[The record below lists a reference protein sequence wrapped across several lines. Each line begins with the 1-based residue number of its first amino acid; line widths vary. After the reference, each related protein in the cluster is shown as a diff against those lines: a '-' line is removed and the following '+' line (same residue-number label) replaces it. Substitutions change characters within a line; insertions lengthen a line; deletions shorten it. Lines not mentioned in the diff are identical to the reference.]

1 MSKAMKNAMQ
11 SGSGNSDMKKCVRC
25 LNDSTVR
32 RMHLGTD
39 GQCCYCRNYDA
50 VSRQLA
56 DQERLSALFSER
68 IEQVRG
74 KYDYDAAVGI
84 SGGKDSMYVLYQL
97 VRVYGLKVKAFTMRN
112 GFFSKKAQE
121 NVDRTVREFG
131 VEHEYVDFDPAV
143 LKRFFRYSMQHW
155 LTPCIACSYLGYA
168 AMINYT
174 AKINAGMCIHG
185 RSPQQM
191 LRYYGDDVFTG
202 FVDAGL
208 KPVQDTNVNALYA
221 ELLGLT
227 ESKLDKG
234 LADDVRKILYDG
246 IQENDFRD
254 FTAFFLYHPYDE
266 QEIVQF
272 LRAHTSWTPDEDYD
286 HYDCMIHHAAHY
298 IYQCAEGRPHCL
310 PEISVLVRSG
320 KLTKEEGMRIVEA
333 ARYHEKPAAELKQ
346 LCETVGLRPEPLF
359 AKAWIY
365 RNFVK
370 K

>member
-1 MSKAMKNAMQ
+1 MKR
-11 SGSGNSDMKKCVRC
+11 CVRC
-25 LNDSTVR
+25 LNDETVR
-32 RMHLGTD
+32 RMEILPNGE
-39 GQCCYCRNYDA
+39 CCYCSRYDKIA
-50 VSRQLA
+50 PQLGDRA
-56 DQERLSALFSER
+56 HLTELFAERLEA
-68 IEQVRG
+68 VRG

-84 SGGKDSMYVLYQL
+84 SGGKDSMYVLYKL
-97 VRVYGLKVKAFTMRN
+97 VKEYGLHVKTFTMLN
-112 GFFSKKAQE
+112 GFFSDSARK
-121 NVDRTVREFG
+121 NVDAMVQEFG
-131 VEHEYVDFDPAV
+131 VEHEYISFDPD
-143 LKRFFRYSMQHW
+143 LLNRFFRYSVQHF

-208 KPVQDTNVNALYA
+208 RPAAETDVNALYRK
-221 ELLGLT
+221 LLDLT
-227 ESKLDKG
+227 ESKLDAG
-234 LADDVRKILYDG
+234 LAADVRQMLYDG
-246 IQENDFRD
+246 VRENDFRE

-272 LRAHTSWTPDEDYD
+272 LREKTSWTPDQDYD
-286 HYDCMIHHAAHY
+286 HYDCKVHHAAHY

-320 KLTKEEGMRIVEA
+320 KLTREQGIALVEQA
-333 ARYHEKPAAELKQ
+333 KYAEKPRADMKL
-346 LCETVGLRPEPLF
+346 LCETLGVREEPIRL
-359 AKAWIY
+359 KAWIY

>member
-1 MSKAMKNAMQ
+1 MKR
-11 SGSGNSDMKKCVRC
+11 CVRC

-32 RMHLGTD
+32 GMKYSAD
-39 GQCCYCRNYDA
+39 GQCCYCSSYDRISTKLQDYA
-50 VSRQLA
+50 QL
-56 DQERLSALFSER
+56 ETLFRER
-68 IEQVRG
+68 IQKVRG
-74 KYDYDAAVGI
+74 KFDYDAAVGI

-112 GFFSKKAQE
+112 GFFSQNAQN
-121 NVDRTVREFG
+121 NVDRAVREFG
-131 VEHEYVDFDPAV
+131 VEHEYIDFDPA
-143 LKRFFRYSMQHW
+143 LLQRFFRYSMQHW

-174 AKINAGMCIHG
+174 AKINAGICIHG

-191 LRYYGDDVFTG
+191 LRYYGYDVFTG
-202 FVDAGL
+202 FIDAGL
-208 KPVQDTNVNALYA
+208 KPVSETDPDALYQK
-221 ELLGLT
+221 LLGLT

-234 LADDVRKILYDG
+234 IAEDVRQVLYDG
-246 IQENDFRD
+246 IGEKDFRD

-266 QEIVQF
+266 QEIVRF
-272 LRAHTSWTPDEDYD
+272 LRENTSWQPDTDYD
-286 HYDCMIHHAAHY
+286 HYDCLIHHAAHY

-320 KLTKEEGMRIVEA
+320 KLTKEQGMELVEQ
-333 ARYHEKPAAELKQ
+333 ARYREKPKAELEQ
-346 LCETVGLRPEPLF
+346 LCETVGLKQQPIF

>member
-1 MSKAMKNAMQ
+1 
-11 SGSGNSDMKKCVRC
+11 MKKCVRC
-25 LNDSTVR
+25 LNNGTVR
-32 RMHLGTD
+32 RMHLNAE
-39 GQCCYCRNYDA
+39 GQCCYCSNYDKISA
-50 VSRQLA
+50 QLQ
-56 DQERLSALFSER
+56 DTDRLRALFSER

-74 KYDYDAAVGI
+74 KYPYDAAVGI

-97 VRVYGLKVKAFTMRN
+97 VKVYGLNVKAFTMRN
-112 GFFSKKAQE
+112 GFFSKTAQQ
-121 NVDRTVREFG
+121 NVDRIVQEFG
-131 VEHEYVDFDPAV
+131 IPHEYIDFDPAL

-174 AKINAGMCIHG
+174 VKINAGMCIHG

-208 KPVQDTNVNALYA
+208 KPPAETDVNALY
-221 ELLGLT
+221 ENLLGLT
-227 ESKLDKG
+227 GDKLDKG
-234 LADDVRKILYDG
+234 LAADVKQILYDG
-246 IQENDFRD
+246 ISEHDFRE

-266 QEIVQF
+266 QEIVSF
-272 LRAHTSWTPDEDYD
+272 LQTHTSWMPERDYD
-286 HYDCMIHHAAHY
+286 HYDCEIHHAAHY

-320 KLTKEEGMRIVEA
+320 RLTPEQGRKIVEA
-333 ARYHEKPAAELKQ
+333 AYYHEKPASELKQ
-346 LCETVGLRPEPLF
+346 LFRTVGLHHAPLF
-359 AKAWIY
+359 AKAWVY
-365 RNFVK
+365 RNWVK